1 MPTRIKITIGEV
13 TVYAD
18 LLDTACA
25 QAIAK
30 SLPIEARP
38 TVWGDEFYFTI
49 QVNMPLDET
58 ATTRIAVGDIGFWP
72 PGNALAIFF
81 GPTPLSSG
89 PDPVP
94 ASEVNLVGKVIGDAS
109 ALRKAKGASMIRI
122 EKSSEQK
129 EVRGQR
135 SEVRNKY
142 QRQNGFSLFTDFW
155 SLLAAWHVLVN
166 KRFLFCAVEGYEGM
180 ATP

>member
-13 TVYAD
+13 TVYAE

-38 TVWGDEFYFTI
+38 NVWGDEFYFTI

-81 GPTPLSSG
+81 GPTPMSSG

-94 ASEVNLVGKVIGDAS
+94 ASEVNMVGKIIGDATS
-109 ALRKAKGASMIRI
+109 LRNAKGASMIRI
-122 EKSSEQK
+122 DRSSEK
-129 EVRGQR
+129 
-135 SEVRNKY
+135 
-142 QRQNGFSLFTDFW
+142 
-155 SLLAAWHVLVN
+155 
-166 KRFLFCAVEGYEGM
+166 
-180 ATP
+180 

>member
-13 TVYAD
+13 AVYAE

-49 QVNMPLDET
+49 QVNMTLDET
-58 ATTRIAVGDIGFWP
+58 ATTCIAVGDIGFWP

-94 ASEVNLVGKVIGDAS
+94 ASEVLKKGERSIRYKDREKRRKVRS
-109 ALRKAKGASMIRI
+109 K
-122 EKSSEQK
+122 
-129 EVRGQR
+129 R
-135 SEVRNKY
+135 SEVRSQKKTP
-142 QRQNGFSLFTDFW
+142 RQHCF
-155 SLLAAWHVLVN
+155 
-166 KRFLFCAVEGYEGM
+166 
-180 ATP
+180 